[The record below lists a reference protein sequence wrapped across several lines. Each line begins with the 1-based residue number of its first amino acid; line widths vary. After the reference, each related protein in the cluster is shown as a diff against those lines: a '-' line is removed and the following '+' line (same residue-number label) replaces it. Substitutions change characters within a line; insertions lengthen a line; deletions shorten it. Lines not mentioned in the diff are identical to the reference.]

1 LSPIVSHRVAQY
13 FTNGSFD
20 FRMAQIRNS
29 FAVRARYFFRSSV
42 F

>member
-1 LSPIVSHRVAQY
+1 MPIVSHRVAQY

-20 FRMAQIRNS
+20 FSVAQIRNS
-29 FAVRARYFFRSSV
+29 FAVCARHFFRSPG